1 MDSVISALR
10 IVTLTSNS
18 LFFCLRPSLTTN
30 LSLCFLLLLTLHM
43 PILCLLLSTS
53 YPFLHFR
60 FLHFVLLSSSI
71 SFFST
76 FIYILLCLFLVFSIL
91 PSFFNHLQVP
101 FASFFLSIF
110 LSLSIFISYLSSFL
124 CFVSTNLYP
133 VYASFLFFFPFHIY
147 FPAFFLPFSK
157 ISLLSILLSLIH
169 FVYALSDFPHF
180 SSFTPYIFHSS
191 SLQSTTAANNQVYK
205 SNKKHLTEYTKVQ
218 CCS

>member
-110 LSLSIFISYLSSFL
+110 CPFPYLFPIFPPFYVSFPPIFTQSMLLFYSFFLSTFTFQPSFFLSLK
-124 CFVSTNLYP
+124 
-133 VYASFLFFFPFHIY
+133 FLFYPFCFLSFILSTHCLISPISLPSPPTFFTL
-147 FPAFFLPFSK
+147 LPFNQQ
-157 ISLLSILLSLIH
+157 
-169 FVYALSDFPHF
+169 
-180 SSFTPYIFHSS
+180 
-191 SLQSTTAANNQVYK
+191 LQPTIKYTNQIR
-205 SNKKHLTEYTKVQ
+205 NT
-218 CCS
+218 